1 MSLNTILTG
10 IWNGIYLF
18 ICRSPLSYKTL
29 FSTSL
34 LIVLHRQYMK
44 LADKKNKQNKTKQN
58 ETKTAVS
65 NYA

>member
-1 MSLNTILTG
+1 MSLNTIL
-10 IWNGIYLF
+10 IAISNRIYLF

-44 LADKKNKQNKTKQN
+44 LADKKKQTKQNKTKRN
-58 ETKTAVS
+58 ENSSK
-65 NYA
+65 

>member
-10 IWNGIYLF
+10 ISNGIYLY

-44 LADKKNKQNKTKQN
+44 LADKKKQTKQNKTKRN
-58 ETKTAVS
+58 ENSSK
-65 NYA
+65 